1 MEAWLP
7 AVVAAGLVLVPPAWA
22 LARHVVTLVHEAG
35 HALAALLTGRRLR
48 GIRLHRDTSGL
59 TVSAGRPRG
68 PGMVLTAAAGF
79 LAAPLLGLL
88 LAALAAVGGTR
99 WSLGVA
105 VAVLALVLLWVRNLF
120 GLLVVVLCGAGVYV
134 LVRWA
139 SVPVQEGVAAGA
151 AWFLLLGGLRTTLEL
166 WPHRRRSRSR
176 TSDADV
182 LARLTHVPAAVWN
195 VLLVAAALG
204 ALVLATSWLPVLD

>member
-1 MEAWLP
+1 MP
-7 AVVAAGLVLVPPAWA
+7 AAVAAALVLVPPAWA
-22 LARHVVTLVHEAG
+22 FSRHVVTLVHEAG
-35 HALAALLTGRRLR
+35 HALAALATGRRLQ

-59 TVSAGRPRG
+59 TVSVGRPRG

-105 VAVLALVLLWVRNLF
+105 VVVLALVLLWVRNLF
-120 GLLVVVLCGAGVYV
+120 GLLVVALCGAGVYA
-134 LVRWA
+134 LVRWG

-151 AWFLLLGGLRTTLEL
+151 AWFLLLGGLRTTVEL
-166 WPHRRRSRSR
+166 WPHRRRSRTR

-182 LARLTHVPAAVWN
+182 LARLTRVPAPLWN
-195 VLLVAAALG
+195 LLLVAAAAG

>member
-1 MEAWLP
+1 MP
-7 AVVAAGLVLVPPAWA
+7 AAVAAALVLVPQAWA
-22 LARHVVTLVHEAG
+22 LSRHVVTLVHEAG
-35 HALAALLTGRRLR
+35 HALAALLTGRRLQ

-59 TVSAGRPRG
+59 TVSVGRPRG

-105 VAVLALVLLWVRNLF
+105 VVVLALVLLWVRNLF
-120 GLLVVVLCGAGVYV
+120 GLLVVVLCGAGVYA

-151 AWFLLLGGLRTTLEL
+151 AWFLLLGGLRTTVEL
-166 WPHRRRSRSR
+166 WPHRRRSRTRS
-176 TSDADV
+176 SDADV
-182 LARLTHVPAAVWN
+182 LARLTRVPAPVWN
-195 VLLVAAALG
+195 LLLVAAAAG
-204 ALVLATSWLPVLD
+204 ALALATSWLPVLD